1 MPHGPLN
8 TTTVF
13 ITVVG
18 LLVLLMTKVLVVR
31 QIVMLGTGAAD
42 AALLEQMSQS
52 EDDQSAV

>member
-1 MPHGPLN
+1 
-8 TTTVF
+8 
-13 ITVVG
+13 
-18 LLVLLMTKVLVVR
+18 MTKVLVVR